1 MPRLLDLTAVP
12 DAWSLKTLIDA
23 WLHTAWLRICRS
35 AKDYEAPLA
44 VIEQRLEELW
54 VSEPEN
60 AKQWLDAQEQKTSQ
74 HLPTSRQ
81 GQLSG
86 ALLRYARPELQEY
99 AFVESFTPEGL
110 SRTGWGSW
118 TEGLFPQLQ
127 DECWRLGDRLVAA
140 GAKAEEV
147 SKLAPDPSAAD
158 GDRRAGEAG

>member
-1 MPRLLDLTAVP
+1 
-12 DAWSLKTLIDA
+12 
-23 WLHTAWLRICRS
+23 
-35 AKDYEAPLA
+35 
-44 VIEQRLEELW
+44 ELW

-158 GDRRAGEAG
+158 GDRRAGEARPPSCRAWWRTSEKDVELWDVLLPSISRPRQSPMEDSEMYPAATRS